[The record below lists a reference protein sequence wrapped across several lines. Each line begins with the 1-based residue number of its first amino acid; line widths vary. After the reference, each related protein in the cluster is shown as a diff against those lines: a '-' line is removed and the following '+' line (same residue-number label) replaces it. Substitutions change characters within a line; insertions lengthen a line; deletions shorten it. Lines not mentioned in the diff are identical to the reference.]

1 MSHIGG
7 AAVFFFPLPLGIS
20 CVTPFHIILCRRLLY
35 SLPHHPHLSRVPSTP
50 AEWRNSL
57 QQSTYRGGTW
67 ILSTCYILSLLVIL
81 LLASIVQQ
89 LCSFR
94 GVQRCRL
101 PTAGRISVSA
111 FCNPALA
118 VCQSESEWVWAL
130 GVGKGTKYGDWG
142 ASAPPFLF
150 LHAPFFWRFMDLF
163 SQISKYQ
170 RGSSVNFATGIL
182 SHR

>member
-1 MSHIGG
+1 MSSPDAAPRRDGRPRSPLCHSYSPSSHKEQKVCQPLCHIS
-7 AAVFFFPLPLGIS
+7 AAQQSFFPLLFPLGIS

-35 SLPHHPHLSRVPSTP
+35 SLPHHPQLSRVPSTP

-67 ILSTCYILSLLVIL
+67 ILSTYYILSLLVIL

-118 VCQSESEWVWAL
+118 VCQSESEWVW
-130 GVGKGTKYGDWG
+130 G
-142 ASAPPFLF
+142 
-150 LHAPFFWRFMDLF
+150 
-163 SQISKYQ
+163 
-170 RGSSVNFATGIL
+170 
-182 SHR
+182 

>member
-1 MSHIGG
+1 MLHHAATAGPVALSVIPILRRPIKNRKCVSHY
-7 AAVFFFPLPLGIS
+7 VTYRRRSSLFFPLPLGIS

-101 PTAGRISVSA
+101 PTAGRISV
-111 FCNPALA
+111 P
-118 VCQSESEWVWAL
+118 
-130 GVGKGTKYGDWG
+130 
-142 ASAPPFLF
+142 PPFVIPPWQYVSLKVSGF
-150 LHAPFFWRFMDLF
+150 GLW
-163 SQISKYQ
+163 
-170 RGSSVNFATGIL
+170 G
-182 SHR
+182 